1 VAFSFGFVTLF
12 MTNQPPFF
20 NLLPD
25 NFLPHQPYL
34 RSAAV
39 RNNPE
44 QIQTTAIGTGELRR
58 ISP

>member
-1 VAFSFGFVTLF
+1 VAFSFGFETFF

-20 NLLPD
+20 NLLPE

-34 RSAAV
+34 RPAAV

-58 ISP
+58 IGP

>member
-1 VAFSFGFVTLF
+1 LVFVTFF

-20 NLLPD
+20 NPLPE

-58 ISP
+58 IGP